1 MSRGRHAA
9 RLSRPAGLITLL
21 AGLLVALGGGAAYV
35 HQMHADGPFYHPRA
49 LRAGF
54 PPRTGRHVTVPGGPV
69 AELASASASHRVPR
83 PIFLYIPAIAVQTRL
98 VRLGI
103 TANGRPQVPAT
114 ARVAG
119 WYTASA
125 RPGAIGPSI
134 IAGHVDSR
142 TTPGVFFLLR
152 YLRRGDMVY
161 VMRANATIA
170 AFKITKVRTYSKSA
184 FPSRA
189 VDSPVPYAAIRLITC
204 GGEFDRATG
213 HYLSNVIAFGYQVS
227 PGKTERP
234 N

>member
-9 RLSRPAGLITLL
+9 RTSGPAGVITLL
-21 AGLLVALGGGAAYV
+21 AGLLVALGGGAEYV
-35 HQMHADGPFYHPRA
+35 HQMHAGEPAYDHPRA

-54 PPRTGRHVTVPGGPV
+54 SPRTRPHVSVTRGPV
-69 AELASASASHRVPR
+69 AELASASASNRVPR
-83 PIFLYIPAIAVQTRL
+83 PIVLYIPAIGVQTRL

-103 TANGRPQVPAT
+103 TANGRPHVPAT
-114 ARVAG
+114 ANVAG
-119 WYTASA
+119 WYTSSA

-142 TTPGVFFLLR
+142 TTPGVFFLLK

-170 AFKITKVRTYSKSA
+170 AFRITKVRTYAKSA

-189 VDSPVPYAAIRLITC
+189 VGSPVPYAAIRLITC
-204 GGEFDRATG
+204 GGEFDHVTG
-213 HYLSNVIAFGYQVS
+213 HYLSIVIAFGYQVS
-227 PGKTERP
+227 RRQAAK
-234 N
+234 

>member
-9 RLSRPAGLITLL
+9 RASWPAGLITLL

-35 HQMHADGPFYHPRA
+35 HQMHAAGPFYPSSR
-49 LRAGF
+49 
-54 PPRTGRHVTVPGGPV
+54 PHVTAPRGPV

-83 PIFLYIPAIAVQTRL
+83 PIFLYIPAIGVRTPL

-119 WYTASA
+119 WYTSSA

-161 VMRANATIA
+161 VMRANATVVQ
-170 AFKITKVRTYSKSA
+170 FKITKVRTYSKSA

-204 GGEFDRATG
+204 GGEFDDATG

-227 PGKTERP
+227 RRSR
-234 N
+234 

>member
-9 RLSRPAGLITLL
+9 RVSRPAGLITLL
-21 AGLLVALGGGAAYV
+21 AGLLVAFGGGAEYV
-35 HQMHADGPFYHPRA
+35 HQMHENRLSYDPRN
-49 LRAGF
+49 R
-54 PPRTGRHVTVPGGPV
+54 PHVTVPHGRV
-69 AELASASASHRVPR
+69 AELASATASHRVPR
-83 PIFLYIPAIAVQTRL
+83 PIFLYIPAIGVQTRL

-103 TANGRPQVPAT
+103 TAQGAPEVPGT

-119 WYTASA
+119 WYTSSA

-134 IAGHVDSR
+134 IAGHVDSH
-142 TTPGVFFLLR
+142 TSPGVFFLLR

-161 VMRANATIA
+161 VMRGNATIVQ
-170 AFKITKVRTYSKSA
+170 FKITKVRIYSKSA

-204 GGEFDRATG
+204 GGEFDHATG

-227 PGKTERP
+227 RGKAAK
-234 N
+234 